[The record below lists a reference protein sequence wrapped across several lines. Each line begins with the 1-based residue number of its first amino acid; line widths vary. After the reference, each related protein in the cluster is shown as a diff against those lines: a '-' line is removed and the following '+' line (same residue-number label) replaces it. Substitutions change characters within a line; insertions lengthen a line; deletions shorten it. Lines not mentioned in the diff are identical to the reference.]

1 MDRPDR
7 QGGRHRARGGSL
19 SDPAVE
25 AAAVAAS
32 LGIDPMGVL
41 ALSDPADIVAV
52 NVALG
57 RGAEIATDRLAIA
70 VGRLFQGKGG

>member
-1 MDRPDR
+1 MDRTDR

-32 LGIDPMGVL
+32 LGIDPRAVL
-41 ALSDPADIVAV
+41 ALSDPAEIVAV
-52 NVALG
+52 NVALN

-70 VGRLFQGKGG
+70 VSRLFTKKGD